1 MNGASKEIPVE
12 LISVHSP
19 KSTASEAYRGLRT
32 SILLSSADNK
42 PRVIMVT
49 SAGPLEGKTLTSS
62 NMAVTMARSHQSV
75 LLIDGDM
82 RRPRVHK
89 VFKTDHKKGLSGILA
104 GTDKTADVVIET
116 PVKGLYL
123 LPVGQIPPDPSEL
136 IGSKTMGRLLSSLKE
151 KFEIIIIDTP
161 PLTAV
166 TDALVL
172 SQFVDGVMLVTR
184 TGITPRQVIKASLE
198 QLQAAKANILGVVL
212 NGVNTGKDSYYY
224 SHYYYSYYGEDNH
237 KKKRRSKQKR
247 HKGSYA

>member
-1 MNGASKEIPVE
+1 
-12 LISVHSP
+12 
-19 KSTASEAYRGLRT
+19 
-32 SILLSSADNK
+32 LLSSADKK

-62 NMAVTMARSHQSV
+62 NIAVTMARSHESV

-82 RRPRVHK
+82 RRPRIHK
-89 VFKTDHKKGLSGILA
+89 VFQVNHKKGLSGVLV
-104 GTDKTADVVIET
+104 GTDKTADAVIET

-123 LPVGQIPPDPSEL
+123 LPVGAIPPDPSEL
-136 IGSKTMGRLLSSLKE
+136 IGSKTMGRFLSSLKE

-184 TGITPRQVIKASLE
+184 TGVTPRQVIKASLE
-198 QLQAAKANILGVVL
+198 QLQSVKATILGVVL
-212 NGVNTGKDSYYY
+212 NGVKTGKDSYYY
-224 SHYYYSYYGEDNH
+224 SQYYYSYYGEDGN
-237 KKKRRSKQKR
+237 KKTRGKAKKQ
-247 HKGSYA
+247 KGSYA